1 MASSATKFLCL
12 FLILGLASPSL
23 ATVVYKVGGDILG
36 WNEGVNLNA
45 WASDKDFKVG
55 DVLEFN
61 YLPLVHNVARM
72 ADENAFVN
80 CITDQNLII
89 DASGSTSVV
98 LNQVGDLFFT
108 SSVLTDCV
116 SNLKMKVSVK
126 SS

>member
-1 MASSATKFLCL
+1 MASSSTKFLCL
-12 FLILGLASPSL
+12 FLILGLASPIL
-23 ATVVYKVGGDILG
+23 ATTYKVGGELLG
-36 WNEGVNLNA
+36 WNLGVDLNA
-45 WASDKDFKVG
+45 WVSDKDFKVG
-55 DVLEFN
+55 DVLEFE
-61 YLPLVHNVARM
+61 YLPVVHNVARM

>member
-1 MASSATKFLCL
+1 MASSSTKFLCL
-12 FLILGLASPSL
+12 FLILGLASPIL
-23 ATVVYKVGGDILG
+23 ATTYKVGGELLG
-36 WNEGVNLNA
+36 WNLGVDLNA
-45 WASDKDFKVG
+45 WVSDKDFKVG
-55 DVLEFN
+55 DVLEFD
-61 YLPLVHNVARM
+61 YLPVVHNVARM